1 MAKDAGY
8 DKNANQAKLAELK
21 LLTGKGF
28 SGIYKNEASALEA
41 ANKALQLKRDILLA
55 NTALDMD
62 KIIVGRYK
70 IGTSARQVN
79 PRALGTQNNNW
90 SNQTSA
96 PRGGFNAEIAEKTEQ
111 NDRIEMVCEY
121 AQQQHENGQS
131 GRGDRDEQPG
141 KFAEVA

>member
-1 MAKDAGY
+1 MVKDAGY
-8 DKNANQAKLAELK
+8 DKNTNQAKLAELK

-28 SGIYKNEASALEA
+28 SGIYKNEVSALEA

-96 PRGGFNAEIAEKTEQ
+96 SRGGFNAEIAELS
-111 NDRIEMVCEY
+111 NL
-121 AQQQHENGQS
+121 
-131 GRGDRDEQPG
+131 RGDVKTRTIFKPTNGSSVPDL
-141 KFAEVA
+141 KLH